1 MDKTEAKMF
10 RGMVARLNYVAQDS
24 PDLQYP
30 AKEMSR
36 EMAKPKRGAWKR
48 LKKVVRY
55 LNGRKAVVWRYG
67 YQEEVKEMTV
77 RADRVESRRWEGW

>member
-1 MDKTEAKMF
+1 
-10 RGMVARLNYVAQDS
+10 MVARLNYLAKDS

-36 EMAKPKRGAWKR
+36 EMAKLKRGAWKR

-55 LNGRKAVVWRYG
+55 LAGRRVVVWKYR
-67 YQEEVKEMTV
+67 YQEEV
-77 RADRVESRRWEGW
+77 